1 MKTIIRLKFGKTTI
15 TLHSAKIIAYVILGF
30 ERKEI
35 AEKLGISDNTLD
47 TEMRILFRTLG
58 VNNAARLAA
67 VAVEN
72 GFDSRGRYKRRNI
85 L

>member
-1 MKTIIRLKFGKTTI
+1 MKTIEYLKFGKTEI
-15 TLHSAKIIAYVILGF
+15 TLHNAKIIALVILGF

-35 AEKLGISDNTLD
+35 AEKLGIAESTLN
-47 TEMRILFRTLG
+47 TEMGILFKILQ

-72 GFDSRGRYKRRNI
+72 GFDTKGRFKRRRI

>member
-1 MKTIIRLKFGKTTI
+1 MKKIEYLKFGKTEI
-15 TLHSAKIIAYVILGF
+15 TLHNAKIIALVILGF

-35 AEKLGISDNTLD
+35 ADELGIADSTLD
-47 TEMRILFRTLG
+47 TEMRILFKSLQ

-67 VAVEN
+67 IAVEN
-72 GFDSRGRYKRRNI
+72 GFDTKGRFKRRRI

>member
-1 MKTIIRLKFGKTTI
+1 MKTNGQLKFGKTMI
-15 TLHSAKIIAYVILGF
+15 TLHNANIIALVILGL

-35 AEKLGISDNTLD
+35 AEKLGIKEGTLD
-47 TEMRILFRTLG
+47 TEMRILFLNLQ

-67 VAVEN
+67 IAIEN
-72 GFDSRGRYKRRNI
+72 GFDSKGRYKRRRI